1 MHLHSVEIN
10 VFLLVGTF
18 GKQSFVHLSLS
29 IILLALL
36 DGLKRLFVFFV
47 LRVVSCALVIL
58 EKSGV
63 VREQGFS
70 AHESEVLGIALF
82 AL

>member
-10 VFLLVGTF
+10 VFLLVGTL

-36 DGLKRLFVFFV
+36 NGLKRLFVFFV

-63 VREQGFS
+63 VCEQGFS
-70 AHESEVLGIALF
+70 AHKSKVLGIALF